1 MESVSRAIALRM
13 LLPCCLHLET
23 FNKFGARTL
32 VFSFYLWSH
41 PANYVAASEMDPEF
55 LFLLS

>member
-1 MESVSRAIALRM
+1 MGSVSRAIALRR

-23 FNKFGARTL
+23 LNKFGARIL
-32 VFSFYLWSH
+32 VFSFDLWSH
-41 PANYVAASEMDPEF
+41 PANYVAASEMEPEF

>member
-1 MESVSRAIALRM
+1 MGSVSHAFALRR
-13 LLPCCLHLET
+13 LLPCCFHLET
-23 FNKFGARTL
+23 LNKFGARIL
-32 VFSFYLWSH
+32 VFSFYLWLH